1 MKCSIITIHHIHNF
15 GSVFQAYALAHFLD
29 INGYDTEIID
39 YRPGYYKL
47 GRNKLKTA
55 VGRALN
61 YGSYSNRKQKFENFI
76 SKYETLS
83 EKCFSS
89 VAELEMYYK
98 DRDNHIFI
106 AGGDQL
112 WNTYHPCGNDEAYKL
127 VFMLWSSFFVTL
139 VAKKYRLATM
149 LPFVPRMVCDSH

>member
-1 MKCSIITIHHIHNF
+1 MNF

-76 SKYETLS
+76 SKYENR
-83 EKCFSS
+83 
-89 VAELEMYYK
+89 LETTNTTK
-98 DRDNHIFI
+98 T
-106 AGGDQL
+106 AGGMRCPAQTVRCL
-112 WNTYHPCGNDEAYKL
+112 RMTTINRAPAEYFCRRAVL
-127 VFMLWSSFFVTL
+127 RVF
-139 VAKKYRLATM
+139 
-149 LPFVPRMVCDSH
+149 HI